1 MTEQDPNRRIETPN
15 VNVPPL
21 PPRQGRRWGR
31 WVLIGGIGCLG
42 LLLLLGIGFAG
53 CAALLSSG
61 GGGGDEGATPE
72 DNYAAQ
78 KKQAVP
84 LGETVE
90 VGNVAWTINNV
101 QESTELRA
109 LGERKQGNFVTVE
122 LTFINNGD
130 EAVTLD
136 SESLAIID
144 DQNRTFETD
153 TDASFYVPTNRDLFL
168 NQVNPGV
175 TFQGT
180 AIFSIAPDA
189 KGLILQAGDTEL
201 FTDENAY
208 VNLGI

>member
-1 MTEQDPNRRIETPN
+1 MAEQDPNRRIETPS
-15 VNVPPL
+15 VDVPPL

-31 WVLIGGIGCLG
+31 WLLIGGIGCLG
-42 LLLLLGIGFAG
+42 LLVLLLIGFAG

-61 GGGGDEGATPE
+61 DGGGEAPKDT
-72 DNYAAQ
+72 YAS
-78 KKQAVP
+78 KKEQAVP

-101 QESTELRA
+101 QQSTELKA
-109 LGERKQGNFVTVE
+109 LGQRKRGNFVTIE

-144 DQNRTFETD
+144 DQNRTHGTD
-153 TDASFYVPTNRDLFL
+153 TDASLYVPTDRDLFL

-180 AIFSIAPDA
+180 AIFNIAPDA
-189 KGLILQAGDTEL
+189 KGLLLEAGDTEM

-208 VNLGI
+208 VDLGI

>member
-1 MTEQDPNRRIETPN
+1 MAEQDPNRRIETPY
-15 VNVPPL
+15 VNVPP

-31 WVLIGGIGCLG
+31 LILIGGVGCLG
-42 LLLLLGIGFAG
+42 LLVLLVVGFAG
-53 CAALLSSG
+53 CAALLSSS
-61 GGGGDEGATPE
+61 GGGDEGAAPE
-72 DNYAAQ
+72 NNYASISQDA
-78 KKQAVP
+78 AP

-90 VGNVAWTINNV
+90 VGDVAWTINNV
-101 QESTELRA
+101 QQSTELRA
-109 LGERKQGNFVTVE
+109 LGQRKRGNFVTIN
-122 LTFINNGD
+122 LTFINNGS

-144 DQNRTFETD
+144 DQNRTHGTD

-180 AIFSIAPDA
+180 AIFNIAPDA
-189 KGLILQAGDTEL
+189 EGLILQAGDTQL

-208 VNLGI
+208 VDLGI

>member
-1 MTEQDPNRRIETPN
+1 MRSWVNKAPAGHRASGRGTMEVGKIDRRRTYEQTHF
-15 VNVPPL
+15 
-21 PPRQGRRWGR
+21 GRRCVR
-31 WVLIGGIGCLG
+31 
-42 LLLLLGIGFAG
+42 A
-53 CAALLSSG
+53 SR
-61 GGGGDEGATPE
+61 DR
-72 DNYAAQ
+72 
-78 KKQAVP
+78 KK
-84 LGETVE
+84 
-90 VGNVAWTINNV
+90 
-101 QESTELRA
+101 
-109 LGERKQGNFVTVE
+109 GNFVTVE

-180 AIFSIAPDA
+180 TIFSIAPDA
-189 KGLILQAGDTEL
+189 EGLILQAGDTEM

-208 VNLGI
+208 IDLGI